1 MDLSTLLGF
10 LVVILGLRIL
20 LHQDKTFDPL
30 WIIIRYPLYILLGA
44 FAVSL
49 LA

>member
-10 LVVILGLRIL
+10 LVVILALRIL
-20 LHQDKTFDPL
+20 LEKDTKFDPL
-30 WIIIRYPLYILLGA
+30 WIILRYPLYILLGA